1 MRRRLRA
8 LRADRGAPGAPLRLA
23 PRRGA
28 GRPGVRALTAPAPA
42 PRPAGGAGARRR
54 GAESPRCT
62 SRRARSGAGGR
73 GRWEYHTA
81 QATWREGVGWRLTL
95 ADGTVV
101 DGLDGILNRYGA
113 QGWELVGVLDD
124 ERRGVSAATAETVLI
139 GITLVFKRPGPPGAV
154 PDSPP
159 PRAAS
164 GDAP

>member
-1 MRRRLRA
+1 MQ
-8 LRADRGAPGAPLRLA
+8 
-23 PRRGA
+23 
-28 GRPGVRALTAPAPA
+28 
-42 PRPAGGAGARRR
+42 
-54 GAESPRCT
+54 
-62 SRRARSGAGGR
+62 SRRARSGTGGPR
-73 GRWEYHTA
+73 RWRRWEYHTA

-95 ADGTVV
+95 ADGTTV

-139 GITLVFKRPGPPGAV
+139 GITLVFKRPGS
-154 PDSPP
+154 PDAATPP

>member
-1 MRRRLRA
+1 MH
-8 LRADRGAPGAPLRLA
+8 
-23 PRRGA
+23 
-28 GRPGVRALTAPAPA
+28 
-42 PRPAGGAGARRR
+42 
-54 GAESPRCT
+54 
-62 SRRARSGAGGR
+62 SRRARSGTGAGGA

-81 QATWREGVGWRLTL
+81 QVTWQEGVGWRLTL
-95 ADGTVV
+95 ADGTAV

-139 GITLVFKRPGPPGAV
+139 GITLVFKRPGPPDAA

>member
-1 MRRRLRA
+1 MQR
-8 LRADRGAPGAPLRLA
+8 
-23 PRRGA
+23 
-28 GRPGVRALTAPAPA
+28 
-42 PRPAGGAGARRR
+42 
-54 GAESPRCT
+54 
-62 SRRARSGAGGR
+62 RRARRGTGGA

-95 ADGTVV
+95 ADGTAV

-124 ERRGVSAATAETVLI
+124 ERRGVSAATAETVLL
-139 GITLVFKRPGPPGAV
+139 GITLVFKRPGPPDAAR
-154 PDSPP
+154 PPP